1 MAKHTY
7 TPHNQG
13 SSNMRKRSH
22 SDPSSSRRG
31 KRSSSCP
38 PALPNKHGRVRPP
51 FNPLDSLA
59 KMFPTCTLVVVIF
72 ADKTHKKRW
81 KIHLLGEEP
90 QGWAPWVK
98 NRLTSSKLPLAS
110 LSGSHG
116 VTILNPNNATTSTRR
131 RELTADS
138 LYFPSQLFYTL
149 AATQCNPLRWKVE
162 TQQHAAGKEFL
173 STQTVQEMAEL
184 ALNRE

>member
-1 MAKHTY
+1 
-7 TPHNQG
+7 
-13 SSNMRKRSH
+13 MRKRSR
-22 SDPSSSRRG
+22 SCPPLSRRR
-31 KRSSSCP
+31 KRSISCP
-38 PALPNKHGRVRPP
+38 PALSNDHKRIRPP

-59 KMFPTCTLVVVIF
+59 KMFPTFTLVVVHHQ
-72 ADKTHKKRW
+72 KQW

-98 NRLTSSKLPLAS
+98 NRLTSKQIPLSS

-116 VTILNPNNATTSTRR
+116 VTILNPNNATTPTRR

-138 LYFPSQLFYTL
+138 LYFPSQLLYTL
-149 AATQCNPLRWKVE
+149 TATQCRPLRWMVE
-162 TQQHAAGKEFL
+162 TQQHSAGKQVL
-173 STQTVQEMAEL
+173 SKETVQEMAEL